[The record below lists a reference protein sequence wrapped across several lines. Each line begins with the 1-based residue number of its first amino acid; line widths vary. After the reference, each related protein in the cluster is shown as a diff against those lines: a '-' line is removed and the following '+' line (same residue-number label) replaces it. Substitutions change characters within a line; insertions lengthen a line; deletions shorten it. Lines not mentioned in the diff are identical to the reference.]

1 MTKRW
6 KKVVDNIS
14 SERFCDMDDSIRNAI
29 RFIGQE
35 LKDNPELNRAKLLED
50 AAQRFDLSPLQSEFL
65 VNKFLI
71 NKDNE

>member
-1 MTKRW
+1 
-6 KKVVDNIS
+6 
-14 SERFCDMDDSIRNAI
+14 MDDSIRNAI

-35 LKDNPELNRAKLLED
+35 LKDKPELNRAKLLED

>member
-1 MTKRW
+1 
-6 KKVVDNIS
+6 
-14 SERFCDMDDSIRNAI
+14 MDDSIRNAI